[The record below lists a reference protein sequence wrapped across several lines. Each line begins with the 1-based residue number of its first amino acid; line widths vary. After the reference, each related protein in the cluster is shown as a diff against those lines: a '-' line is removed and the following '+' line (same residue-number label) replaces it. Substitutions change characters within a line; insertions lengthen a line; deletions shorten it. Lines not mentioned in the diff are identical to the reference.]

1 MNPVRDAGTTV
12 ALARAFRRFRPDA
25 VFVYAVKPVI
35 YGSLA
40 ARLARV
46 PLRVAMITGTGSAFG
61 GGGSRKRRLVSWLVR
76 RLYRLGLAGVHV
88 VFFQN
93 PDDERLFRSLGLVG
107 RGGQRILRVGGSGV
121 DLSKY
126 SPVPL
131 PTGPLTFLLIGRV
144 IRDKGVAEY
153 VEAAKRVR
161 LVHPEVRVQLL
172 GPLDSNPTAI
182 SKEELDGWVASGA
195 IEYLGRTPDVR
206 PNLAAAHVCVL
217 PSYGEGMPRSVLE
230 AMAMARPVIT
240 TDVPGCRE
248 TVVAERNGYLVPV
261 RDAGALADAMIKL
274 VEAPERLEAMGL
286 EGRKLAEERF
296 DVREVNR
303 TIVEAMG
310 LVAGPA

>member
-1 MNPVRDAGTTV
+1 M
-12 ALARAFRRFRPDA
+12 
-25 VFVYAVKPVI
+25 
-35 YGSLA
+35 
-40 ARLARV
+40 
-46 PLRVAMITGTGSAFG
+46 
-61 GGGSRKRRLVSWLVR
+61 
-76 RLYRLGLAGVHV
+76 
-88 VFFQN
+88 
-93 PDDERLFRSLGLVG
+93 
-107 RGGQRILRVGGSGV
+107 GGSGV

-131 PTGPLTFLLIGRV
+131 PGGPVTFLLIGRI

-161 LVHPEVRVQLL
+161 LVHPDARFELL
-172 GPLDSNPTAI
+172 GPLDTNPTAI

-248 TVVAERNGYLVPV
+248 RSSPSATATSSRS
-261 RDAGALADAMIKL
+261 AT
-274 VEAPERLEAMGL
+274 RL
-286 EGRKLAEERF
+286 RSPR
-296 DVREVNR
+296 R
-303 TIVEAMG
+303 
-310 LVAGPA
+310 